1 MDIEM
6 KSKKRDLLKP
16 RNWFGRSRSS
26 SRASSERRTAT
37 SARLSTSSHSDAPL
51 ERFSASLLSHA
62 SEPSS
67 RERPSTSLV
76 ESQLAEVHLTPPLP
90 TTESQPPPLCSRPLS
105 SPFPSNSVKVE
116 VEVPEPPTPFSDLW
130 ARAFSEVNDETQK
143 WIKKHRL
150 DSSTGLAQPKDQIK
164 ELIRLVESNK
174 LSEQN
179 DEPLKIEIGNQ
190 TIIVREYIADAV
202 AFITMVGDAAVTF
215 APPQA
220 SAPWAVAKAVLKIPV
235 KHIEQKAAL
244 LGTVQWFARI
254 VRRGQIYEAIYNAAI
269 TDERAIKNLYDAL
282 LDVYKT
288 ALELLASSD
297 TLFDSGI
304 ARRTLKAVLR
314 PEDAAGNVNDLYKKE
329 QQFIIEVQACEVS
342 RSVISSKQANDSLK
356 ELKKQLDQLST
367 PLLRMDKGVAT
378 LLEKLEENEFDELMY
393 FISSEMFGKS
403 HAAVTDARIEHTGDW
418 ILVNRDFR
426 AWQEISSSSAVL
438 CLKGTGEFSLQSRL
452 FDLDEV
458 ALSDIDRLVG
468 TGKTYLTSK
477 VVDYVKQTLDTSQH
491 DEGFAYFYCTR
502 SGPSMQD
509 PIVVLRSF
517 VRQLAGKAFGE
528 PGLIQSSLAQKC
540 KAAKRE
546 GRELGYKDCKTLIL
560 ESLNLYSKTT
570 IILDALDESDITTYN
585 LCTILIE
592 MIEESRRPVKIFIST
607 RPDRKYLKAFRDKHI
622 ITLDASNQ
630 QGDIDRFLEEK
641 LYSTESFMERSQEAQ
656 YKIKQVFATRSCG
669 MFRWVYLQVRSLEK
683 HITDDAVHNWA
694 LKLPRNLTEAYD
706 QLWDH
711 MRGYDDSDVD
721 LAERAIMWV
730 LCFIGPL
737 TSKVFLEA
745 IRYAVQGSTVIQKKE
760 QTQQQILSL
769 CQDLLTIDEERGV
782 WMLPHASVA
791 EYFESRGYTNWKCHL
806 FASKVCLGVL
816 ENFWPEEIRYRDS
829 SFGYYLLEH
838 WGKHVG
844 RYDQWLGTMEEGKAD
859 LHLVEAL
866 ERFLGSPD
874 ESSANYRKWAGT
886 MGKDFE
892 PTNMALFA
900 VCEYGLWYTLRDW
913 WLHSKV
919 TMEMAFEKT
928 GYRNTSLMLAVE
940 SKCLPMVKH
949 LVDLIDVMHPDAAVN
964 CVGALIFALEEENF
978 DIVKLLIMEASTD
991 VNLPDHKRG
1000 ITAAQLATDYSPAR
1014 LQWMLDQGVVDVERE
1029 NNSGFMFGNV
1039 LIAAAWHGDVEAV
1052 QMLLKAGANVN
1063 AAVHNGRYGSPLITA
1078 VERRSLAI
1086 VRLLLDHGADPNLPL
1101 KGGDYGSA
1109 LEASMIE
1116 TWRTDRKEEQEEI
1129 RHLLLDAGADPA
1141 AVSERG
1147 EHGSTPAAAAFW
1159 AHKEILMVMIDR
1171 VGVEGAIQAF
1181 RQSRHPY
1188 RRFFQGEEDV
1198 QRWKDTVTYLG
1209 QVGVSKETLH
1219 AIGLREDIELE
1230 SSDSHWGKYLLDYS
1244 KLNHYDN

>member
-1 MDIEM
+1 MP
-6 KSKKRDLLKP
+6 RDLLKP

-190 TIIVREYIADAV
+190 TIIVREFIADAV
-202 AFITMVGDAAVTF
+202 AFITMVGDAAITF
-215 APPQA
+215 ASPQA

-254 VRRGQIYEAIYNAAI
+254 SYQEFIRCTLG
-269 TDERAIKNLYDAL
+269 
-282 LDVYKT
+282 VYKT

-297 TLFDSGI
+297 NLFDSGI
-304 ARRTLKAVLR
+304 ARQTLKAVLR
-314 PEDAAGNVNDLYKKE
+314 PENAAGNVNDLYKKE
-329 QQFIIEVQACEVS
+329 EQFLIEVQACEAS
-342 RSVISSKQANDSLK
+342 RSAISSKQANDSLK

-378 LLEKLEENEFDELMY
+378 LLEKLEEKEFDELMY

-403 HAAVTDARIEHTGDW
+403 HAAVTDARIEHTGYW

-438 CLKGTGEFSLQSRL
+438 CLKGTGEFSLESHF

-491 DEGFAYFYCTR
+491 DEGFAYFYCNR

-517 VRQLAGKAFGE
+517 VRQLAGKACGE

-592 MIEESRRPVKIFIST
+592 MMEESRRPVKIFIST
-607 RPDRKYLKAFRDKHI
+607 RPDRKYMKAFRDKHI

-630 QGDIDRFLEEK
+630 QDDIEKFLEEK
-641 LYSTESFMERSQEAQ
+641 LYSTDSFMERSQEAQ
-656 YKIKQVFATRSCG
+656 YDIKQVFATRSCG

-683 HITDDAVHNWA
+683 HITDEAVHNWA
-694 LKLPRNLTEAYD
+694 RKLPRNLTEAYD
-706 QLWDH
+706 QLWDN
-711 MRGYDDSDVD
+711 MRGYDDFDVD

-730 LCFIGPL
+730 LCSIWPL
-737 TSKVFLEA
+737 RSKVFLEA
-745 IRYAVQGSTVIQKKE
+745 IRYAIQGSTVIQKKE

-769 CQDLLTIDEERGV
+769 CQDLLTIDEERDV
-782 WMLPHASVA
+782 WMLPHASVV
-791 EYFESRGYTNWKCHL
+791 EYFESRGYTSWKCDV
-806 FASKVCLGVL
+806 FASKECLSVL
-816 ENFWPEEIRYRDS
+816 ENFQLEEMENDS
-829 SFGYYLLEH
+829 FAFYVTFY
-838 WGKHVG
+838 WARHVR
-844 RYDQWLGTMEEGKAD
+844 RYDQWLGTMEEAKAD
-859 LHLVEAL
+859 PHLVEAL

-886 MGKDFE
+886 TNSDFE

-900 VCEYGLWYTLRDW
+900 ASVHGLWYTLRDW
-913 WLHSKV
+913 WLHSKM
-919 TMEMAFEKT
+919 TMEMAFEKNDY
-928 GYRNTSLMLAVE
+928 GHGVTSLALAAQ
-940 SKCLPMVKH
+940 SNCLPIVKH
-949 LVDLIDVMHPDAAVN
+949 LVDLIDVMHPDAAMN
-964 CVGALIFALEEENF
+964 CVGALNVALERENF
-978 DIVKLLIMEASTD
+978 DIVKFFIMEAKVD
-991 VNLPDHKRG
+991 VNLPDSYG
-1000 ITAAQLATDYSPAR
+1000 STAAQVATGYSPAT
-1014 LQWMLDQGVVDVERE
+1014 LQWMLDQGIVDVERE
-1029 NNSGFMFGNV
+1029 NDSGHEAGNV
-1039 LIAAAWHGDVEAV
+1039 LIAATYYGNVESV
-1052 QMLLKAGANVN
+1052 QILLKAGANVN
-1063 AAVHNGRYGSPLITA
+1063 AAVHNGNYGSPLIA
-1078 VERRSLAI
+1078 AAEDMHPAI

-1101 KGGDYGSA
+1101 KGGKYGSA
-1109 LEASMIE
+1109 LEASM
-1116 TWRTDRKEEQEEI
+1116 TRLGRGDSKEEREEI
-1129 RHLLLDAGADPA
+1129 QHILLNAGADVA
-1141 AVSERG
+1141 AVLERG
-1147 EHGSTPAAAAFW
+1147 GHGSALAAAAFW
-1159 AHKEILMVMIDR
+1159 GRKEILKVMIDR
-1171 VGVEGAIQAF
+1171 IGTELAIKILQ
-1181 RQSRHPY
+1181 QGRHPNIERY
-1188 RRFFQGEEDV
+1188 FEDEDDV
-1198 QRWKDTVTYLG
+1198 QRWKDTATYLG
-1209 QVGVSKETLH
+1209 QVGQRDPSY
-1219 AIGLREDIELE
+1219 
-1230 SSDSHWGKYLLDYS
+1230 HWLMGGCRA
-1244 KLNHYDN
+1244 